1 MKISILYRYN
11 NHMMIHV
18 EKTHIVMNYQYI
30 FLDKQLVLTKNFMYY
45 IGNNKIL
52 KLRNF

>member
-1 MKISILYRYN
+1 MKISILYNNN

-30 FLDKQLVLTKNFMYY
+30 FLDKQLVLTKNFMITYL
-45 IGNNKIL
+45 NKINL
-52 KLRNF
+52 MILI

>member
-30 FLDKQLVLTKNFMYY
+30 FLDKQLVLTKNFMITYL
-45 IGNNKIL
+45 NKINL
-52 KLRNF
+52 MILI